1 MIIKSSQRSGR
12 KSLANHLTKVIDF
25 DGVEQEIIV
34 SDSRN
39 LALHYDVHEALQ
51 CMEFMSQLSSRVE
64 KHMYHISVSP
74 AEELDEEQW
83 GRAWWAYEAE
93 FGLSDHPFIEV
104 THIKK
109 GRIHK
114 HRVYERVDTDTCKA
128 IELSFTRIRNEK
140 VSRIL
145 EHQFGHDLT
154 VGKHNRTVIK
164 QLAEEGQHAIVAWMR
179 GEHAHEVERPVAEMD
194 YQDHQ
199 QTWRTKVSKAQVK
212 ADLCEAWERT
222 DNGAAFEAAIAEKGL
237 LLVRGDRQTKLTDD
251 DGTVRRV
258 PSFVVMDWTGGTH
271 SPRRLIGVKVAEL
284 HARWADVNPAH
295 LLTVEGQRLA
305 LQQEH
310 ITEDEEA
317 STKPTETNTAVLA
330 AMMTGIDR
338 EIAQLENQLALETPL
353 MTAVAAVGY
362 TANWTAMD
370 ASQRT
375 PTAPPPANDQAQVFD
390 HRGLVEEQ
398 QHWQQTAD
406 QERSRP
412 QDDRFSN
419 SDPISWGLHS
429 NTLRVM
435 MTYDTESARQERERR
450 IDVALKVANTQSK
463 KTATPLMR
471 YVRLLGE
478 HVSQRGR
485 SSYRLADR
493 FLAERLARLGYSR
506 GQLRRVLAQASP
518 GLMAYQPS
526 QRVSYINQL
535 VNRVYQ
541 KIEQQ
546 RIQRQ
551 ERDGKKVKAPDRPIL
566 KRQPASQK
574 TGKPEHQQSRLPAN
588 DNRPPEPPRPSLP
601 GR

>member
-1 MIIKSSQRSGR
+1 MIIKSSQRSGV

-25 DGVEQEIIV
+25 DGVEQEIII
-34 SDSRN
+34 SGSRN
-39 LALHYDVHEALQ
+39 LALHDDVHEALQ

-114 HRVYERVDTDTCKA
+114 HRVYERVDTETCKA

-164 QLAEEGQHAIVAWMR
+164 QLAEEGQHAIVAWMK
-179 GEHAHEVERPVAEMD
+179 GERAHEAERPVAEMD

-212 ADLCEAWERT
+212 ADLREVWERT

-237 LLVRGDRQTKLTDD
+237 LLVRGDRQTKLTDP

-271 SPRRLIGVKVAEL
+271 SPRRLIGVKVAAL
-284 HARWADVNPAH
+284 HARWADLNPAY

-317 STKPTETNTAVLA
+317 STKPTETDTAVLA

-338 EIAQLENQLALETPL
+338 EIAQLEKQLAVETPL

-370 ASQRT
+370 ASQRK
-375 PTAPPPANDQAQVFD
+375 PVAPPPANDQAQVFD

-398 QHWQQTAD
+398 QHWQQTAE

-412 QDDRFSN
+412 QDGLGDA
-419 SDPISWGLHS
+419 DPISWGLHS

-435 MTYDTESARQERERR
+435 MTYDTEAARQERERR
-450 IDVALKVANTQSK
+450 LDVALKVANAPLTK
-463 KTATPLMR
+463 RPTPLVR
-471 YVRLLGE
+471 YVQLLGE

-535 VNRVYQ
+535 VNRV
-541 KIEQQ
+541 
-546 RIQRQ
+546 
-551 ERDGKKVKAPDRPIL
+551 
-566 KRQPASQK
+566 
-574 TGKPEHQQSRLPAN
+574 
-588 DNRPPEPPRPSLP
+588 
-601 GR
+601 